1 MSTNPASQHVQD
13 NPDAITEARASE
25 TVGTTKDKAAIFLE
39 SVEEDRSFD
48 YEEEK
53 AVLRRIDFRVLP
65 LLLGAYVSIH
75 KPVVLRGD

>member
-1 MSTNPASQHVQD
+1 MSANNAQD
-13 NPDAITEARASE
+13 AQANPDAITEVRAAE
-25 TVGTTKDKAAIFLE
+25 PAPTKDKAALFLE

-65 LLLGAYVSIH
+65 ILLWAYVSAEPLPII
-75 KPVVLRGD
+75 PN

>member
-1 MSTNPASQHVQD
+1 MSANSPQD
-13 NPDAITEARASE
+13 AQANPDAITEVRASE
-25 TVGTTKDKAAIFLE
+25 PAPAKDKAALFLE

-65 LLLGAYVSIH
+65 ILLWAYVSAEL
-75 KPVVLRGD
+75 PSTVPD